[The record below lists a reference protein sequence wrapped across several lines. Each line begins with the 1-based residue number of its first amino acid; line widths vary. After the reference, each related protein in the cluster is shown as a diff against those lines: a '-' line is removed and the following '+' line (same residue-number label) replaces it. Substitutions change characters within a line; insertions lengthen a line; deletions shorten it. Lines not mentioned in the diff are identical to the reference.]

1 MDRCCLS
8 CGAAETDRA
17 RRAPTNARLGQH
29 LGQHLQ
35 YVIFFFFL
43 DSILV
48 RLGVY
53 DPMWHLYRTILT
65 ISFPCPDVSLPL
77 NIRIQYVISTC
88 HRRDDIVPSSLCL
101 CVHFPCHSGRARAA
115 GGSTVQYGRA
125 TSTIRARGVDIA
137 YLLHATGTLPLAIA
151 KCERCEP
158 WLTQPRLISRLAREL
173 FTSTVGR

>member
-1 MDRCCLS
+1 MDRWCLS

-29 LGQHLQ
+29 LCQHL
-35 YVIFFFFL
+35 
-43 DSILV
+43 
-48 RLGVY
+48 
-53 DPMWHLYRTILT
+53 
-65 ISFPCPDVSLPL
+65 
-77 NIRIQYVISTC
+77 QYVISTC

-158 WLTQPRLISRLAREL
+158 WLTQPRVISRRAREL
-173 FTSTVGR
+173 FTSSTVGR